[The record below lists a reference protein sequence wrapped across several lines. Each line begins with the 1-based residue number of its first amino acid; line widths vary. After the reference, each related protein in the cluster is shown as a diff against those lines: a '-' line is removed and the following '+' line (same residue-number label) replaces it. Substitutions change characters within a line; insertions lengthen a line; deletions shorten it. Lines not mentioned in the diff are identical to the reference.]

1 MMLIFGKI
9 NNMIPVLKALR
20 IPNLIIIVLTQ
31 VLLRFYIIEPILKES
46 GAMPALSLA
55 NFFIL
60 VLIFVLMA
68 AAGYLINDFYD
79 IEADRINKPKKA
91 LIGRDIITITAK
103 IIYAVFNII
112 AIALGFYL
120 ALEVNYF
127 QLGFV
132 FVAIILMLWYYSA
145 RYKRMVFWGNL
156 VVAVLLGF
164 TVFAVWLFEFFALR
178 NNYEDFI
185 QVIKAI
191 QKIQYFIWGF
201 AWFAFITTLIREMIK
216 DIEDIEG
223 DRKVGYNTMPVA
235 LGIKNTRYVIAF
247 VMFIAL
253 STLIFVVYW
262 LFMHNFTWAFWY
274 LLITVITLMIYTLY
288 KVLTAKEKKDWSF
301 AGNLMKVIMVA
312 GIISMQMIFFNL

>member
-1 MMLIFGKI
+1 MVKNEIT
-9 NNMIPVLKALR
+9 MIAVLKALR
-20 IPNLIIIVLTQ
+20 IPNLLIIALAQ

-46 GAMPALSLA
+46 GVTPALSLTS
-55 NFFIL
+55 FFIL
-60 VLIFVLMA
+60 VFVFVLMA
-68 AAGYLINDFYD
+68 AAGYLINDYYD
-79 IEADRINKPKKA
+79 IEADRINKPGKA
-91 LIGRDIITITAK
+91 LIGKEIKTGTAR

-156 VVAVLLGF
+156 VVALLLGF

-185 QVIKAI
+185 QLIRAI

-201 AWFAFITTLIREMIK
+201 AWFAFIVTLIREMIK
-216 DIEDIEG
+216 DVEDIIG

-235 LGIKNTRYVIAF
+235 IGIKNTRYVIAF
-247 VMFIAL
+247 AMLIAL
-253 STLIFVVYW
+253 LTLLFAVYW
-262 LFMHNFTWAFWY
+262 LYDHNFIYASWY
-274 LLITVITLMIYTLY
+274 LLITVTTLIIYNIY
-288 KVLTAKEKKDWSF
+288 KVLTGKEKKDWSF
-301 AGNLMKVIMVA
+301 TGNLMKVIMVA
-312 GIISMQMIFFNL
+312 GIISMQMIYFDL

>member
-1 MMLIFGKI
+1 
-9 NNMIPVLKALR
+9 MIAVLKALR
-20 IPNLIIIVLTQ
+20 IPNLLIIALAQ

-46 GAMPALSLA
+46 GVTPALSLTS
-55 NFFIL
+55 FFIL
-60 VLIFVLMA
+60 VFVFVLMA
-68 AAGYLINDFYD
+68 AAGYLINDYYD
-79 IEADRINKPKKA
+79 IEADRINKPGKA
-91 LIGRDIITITAK
+91 LIGKEIKTGTAR

-156 VVAVLLGF
+156 VVALLLGF

-185 QVIKAI
+185 QLIRAI

-201 AWFAFITTLIREMIK
+201 AWFAFIVTLIREMIK
-216 DIEDIEG
+216 DVEDIIG

-235 LGIKNTRYVIAF
+235 IGIKNTRYVIAF
-247 VMFIAL
+247 AMLIAL
-253 STLIFVVYW
+253 LTLLFAVYW
-262 LFMHNFTWAFWY
+262 LYDHNFIYASWY
-274 LLITVITLMIYTLY
+274 LLITVTTLIIYNIY
-288 KVLTAKEKKDWSF
+288 KVLTGKEKKDWSF
-301 AGNLMKVIMVA
+301 TGNLMKVIMVA
-312 GIISMQMIFFNL
+312 GIISMQMIYFDL